1 MLPVIL
7 SGGSG
12 TRLWP
17 LSRSSYPKQFLPLTE
32 ADSLFQ
38 LTLKRVSDQ
47 PGFEA
52 PLVICNDEHRFL
64 IAEQARAMGIPLRDI
79 VLEPAARNTAPAI
92 ALAALLARQSG
103 EDPLLLVLP
112 SDHAIRKPEVF
123 LGAVQAASAEA
134 AKGSLV
140 TFGIVPSHPETG
152 YGYIRAGSSVGDGG
166 FSVDRFVEK
175 PDLATAREY
184 LASGGYFW
192 NSGMFL
198 FKASTYLDEIARH
211 APQILQACEKAVAAG
226 RRDLDFF
233 RVDSASFEPCP
244 SDSVDYAVMEKTERA
259 VVFPIDAG
267 WSDVGSWN
275 AVWEIATQDER
286 GNAASG
292 DVQIEDSDSN
302 FVHAGSRLVTLLGVS
317 DLVVVETPDAVMVTH
332 KSRAQDLKQLV
343 SRLTENGRSE
353 ATIHRKAYRPWGSY
367 DVVDEG
373 TGFKVK
379 RLIIKPGQR
388 LSVQLHNQR
397 AEHWVVVAGTASV
410 TIDDRDLTVRENES
424 IYIPC
429 RSKHSLENRATEDL
443 QLIEVQTGGYLG
455 EDDIVRFEDRY
466 GRA

>member
-32 ADSLFQ
+32 AESLFQ
-38 LTLKRVSDQ
+38 LTLRRVSGQ
-47 PGFEA
+47 PDIES
-52 PLVICNDEHRFL
+52 PLVVCNDEHRFL
-64 IAEQARAMGIPLRDI
+64 IAEQARAVGVGLRDI

-92 ALAALLARQSG
+92 VLAALLARQGG

-112 SDHAIRKPEVF
+112 SDHAMQKPEAF
-123 LGAVQAASAEA
+123 LSAARAASAEA

-140 TFGIVPSHPETG
+140 TFGIVPSNPETG
-152 YGYIRAGSSVGDGG
+152 YGYIRAGSSVGDSG
-166 FSVDRFVEK
+166 FAVDRFVEK
-175 PDLATAREY
+175 PNLATARQY
-184 LASGGYFW
+184 LSEGGYFW

-198 FKASTYLDEIARH
+198 FKASIYLGEMARH

-233 RVDSASFEPCP
+233 RVDAVSFEPCP
-244 SDSVDYAVMEKTERA
+244 SDSVDYAVMEKTESA

-275 AVWEIATQDER
+275 AVRDIVPQDER
-286 GNAASG
+286 GNAAVG
-292 DVQIEDSDSN
+292 DVLLEDSDSN
-302 FVHAGSRLVTLLGVS
+302 FIHAGSRLVTLLGVS
-317 DLVVVETPDAVMVTH
+317 DLVVVETPDAVMVAH
-332 KSRAQDLKQLV
+332 QSRAQDLKQLV
-343 SRLTENGRSE
+343 SRLNANGRIE
-353 ATIHRKAYRPWGSY
+353 ATTHRKAYRPWGSY

-373 TGFKVK
+373 PRFKVK
-379 RLIIKPGQR
+379 RLVIKPGQR
-388 LSVQLHNQR
+388 LSVQLHNER

-410 TIDDRDLTVRENES
+410 LIDGREHTVRENES
-424 IYIPC
+424 IFIP
-429 RSKHSLENRATEDL
+429 RHSKHSLENRATEDL
-443 QLIEVQTGGYLG
+443 QLIEVQTGEYLG